1 MLVQNNTAL
10 YDAICGALRKS
21 FSEGGHLAL
30 MAALNAQSPRCI
42 VDAVNRLT
50 PDEALA
56 VFLWLDNARA
66 CSAISLLDDDLAAYI
81 MRHLPSGRASTLE
94 QSLPN

>member
-1 MLVQNNTAL
+1 MLVQNTAAL
-10 YDAICGALRKS
+10 YDALCGALRKS

-30 MAALNAQSPRCI
+30 TAALTDQTPRCI
-42 VDAVNRLT
+42 VDAVTRMT

-66 CSAISLLDDDLAAYI
+66 SSAISLLDRDLAAYI
-81 MRHLPSGRASTLE
+81 LRHLPSGRASGLE
-94 QSLPN
+94 HSLPN